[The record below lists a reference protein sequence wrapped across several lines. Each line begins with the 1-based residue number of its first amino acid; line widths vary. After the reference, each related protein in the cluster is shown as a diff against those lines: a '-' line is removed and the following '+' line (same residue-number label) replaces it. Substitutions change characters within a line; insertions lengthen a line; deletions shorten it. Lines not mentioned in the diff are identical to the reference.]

1 MALKSEIVI
10 ELHILVKGEIKEF
23 SKMESNV
30 DVMRSSP

>member
-10 ELHILVKGEIKEF
+10 ELHILVKGEIKF